1 MRRARSAEG
10 FTLVELLVV
19 IGIIALLISVLLPA
33 LQKAREQANLIQCQS
48 NLRQIGQA
56 IEIYVTENRGLT
68 PPCWVD
74 APNSNDGYWTS
85 FANTLSLLTQKSAT
99 SNPPNPPGSA
109 FAPDAY
115 NFMPV
120 QESAI
125 FHDTDLGVSIWGP
138 QACDYMGNI
147 RALGAIYLWDNYV
160 DNAGASAW
168 PQRQLG
174 SIRRSSEVIMCW
186 CGAVNEGQGTDYGCY
201 QEYPDCLDD
210 YEMWGSTQSGTPTCG
225 LCYPN
230 PVMSAFNQSSYGNP
244 ISLGTSLTIGGI
256 NPSSR
261 VAGSVNPT
269 YLKEANSDYYAS
281 TGAVVGAGLGGFE
294 HCFMRFRH
302 LGNNTANFL
311 FCDGHVDSRSLGTVL
326 LRDICLNPR

>member
-33 LQKAREQANLIQCQS
+33 LQKARQQATLLQCQS

-56 IEIYVTENRGLT
+56 IQIYVTENRGLT
-68 PPCWVD
+68 PSCWVD
-74 APNSNDGYWTS
+74 YSANGGYWTS
-85 FANTLSLLTQKSAT
+85 FADTLSLLTQKAST
-99 SNPPNPPGSA
+99 SNPPNPPGSTY
-109 FAPDAY
+109 APDAF

-138 QACDYMGNI
+138 HACDYMGNI
-147 RALGAIYLWDNYV
+147 RAVGAIYLWDNYV
-160 DNAGASAW
+160 NNAGSSAW

-174 SIRRSSEVIMCW
+174 SIKRSSEVILAW
-186 CGAVNEGQGTDYGCY
+186 CGAVNLGQGTDYGCY
-201 QEYPDCLDD
+201 QEYPNGLDD
-210 YEMWGSTQSGTPTCG
+210 YEMWGSSQSGTPTCG
-225 LCYPN
+225 LNYPN
-230 PVMSAFNQSSYGNP
+230 PVMSNFNQSDYGNP
-244 ISLGTSLTIGGI
+244 ISLGTSLTIGGT

-261 VAGSVNPT
+261 TPGLVTPS
-269 YLKEANSDYYAS
+269 YLKEANTDYYGS
-281 TGAVVGAGLGGFE
+281 TGAVVGAGLSGFE

-302 LGNNTANFL
+302 LGNNTGNFL
-311 FCDGHVDSRSLGTVL
+311 FCDGHVESRALGTIL
-326 LRDICLNPR
+326 LKDICLNPR